1 MERFFN
7 KRETK
12 NNMTRIDLEA
22 AKELRTKLDDLTK
35 RYNEIAKLSLELTNQ
50 QDLRELKAEQTEHEI
65 TEELDVVKKVMEKID
80 DDIKNLTIEKKI
92 LGRELKEIVKE
103 DQIKNL
109 NRKIDQFK
117 FEEYASKDQFERE
130 TE

>member
-1 MERFFN
+1 
-7 KRETK
+7 
-12 NNMTRIDLEA
+12 MTRIDLEA